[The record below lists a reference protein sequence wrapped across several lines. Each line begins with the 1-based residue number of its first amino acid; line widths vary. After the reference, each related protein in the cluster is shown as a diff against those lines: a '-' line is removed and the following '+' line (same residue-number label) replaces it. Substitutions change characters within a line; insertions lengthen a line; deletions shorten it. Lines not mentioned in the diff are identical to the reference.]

1 MPRLLDRTET
11 VGIEK
16 EMGGR
21 ICPPRLEHPRA
32 DSERGGDGDAGGD
45 EMTKHELLVMSA
57 YTSYLF
63 CEADELHKFIE
74 ETLGRP
80 VLTHE
85 LSENA
90 IWVELRGKLKP
101 EINKIIKEAQP

>member
-1 MPRLLDRTET
+1 MCTA
-11 VGIEK
+11 EK
-16 EMGGR
+16 RGTKNV
-21 ICPPRLEHPRA
+21 EHPRT
-32 DSERGGDGDAGGD
+32 DSERGGNGDAGGD
-45 EMTKHELLVMSA
+45 GMTKHELLVMSA

-85 LSENA
+85 LSEKE
-90 IWVELRGKLKP
+90 IWVKLRDKLRP
-101 EINKIIKEAQP
+101 EINKIIEEAQP

>member
-1 MPRLLDRTET
+1 
-11 VGIEK
+11 
-16 EMGGR
+16 
-21 ICPPRLEHPRA
+21 
-32 DSERGGDGDAGGD
+32 
-45 EMTKHELLVMSA
+45 MTKHELLVMSA

-85 LSENA
+85 LSEKE
-90 IWVELRGKLKP
+90 IWVKLRDKLRP
-101 EINKIIKEAQP
+101 EINKIIEGAQP

>member
-1 MPRLLDRTET
+1 
-11 VGIEK
+11 
-16 EMGGR
+16 
-21 ICPPRLEHPRA
+21 
-32 DSERGGDGDAGGD
+32 
-45 EMTKHELLVMSA
+45 MTKHELLVMSA

-63 CEADELHKFIE
+63 CKTDELHKFIE

-80 VLTHE
+80 VLTRE

-90 IWVELRGKLKP
+90 IWVELRGKLSP

>member
-1 MPRLLDRTET
+1 
-11 VGIEK
+11 
-16 EMGGR
+16 
-21 ICPPRLEHPRA
+21 
-32 DSERGGDGDAGGD
+32 
-45 EMTKHELLVMSA
+45 MTKYELLVMSA

-90 IWVELRGKLKP
+90 IWAELRGKLKP

>member
-1 MPRLLDRTET
+1 
-11 VGIEK
+11 
-16 EMGGR
+16 
-21 ICPPRLEHPRA
+21 
-32 DSERGGDGDAGGD
+32 
-45 EMTKHELLVMSA
+45 MTKHELLVMSA

-63 CEADELHKFIE
+63 CKTDELHKFIE

-90 IWVELRGKLKP
+90 IWVELRGKLNP

>member
-1 MPRLLDRTET
+1 
-11 VGIEK
+11 
-16 EMGGR
+16 
-21 ICPPRLEHPRA
+21 
-32 DSERGGDGDAGGD
+32 
-45 EMTKHELLVMSA
+45 MTKHELLVMSA

-85 LSENA
+85 LSEKE
-90 IWVELRGKLKP
+90 IRVKLRDKLRP
-101 EINKIIKEAQP
+101 EINKIIEEAQP

>member
-1 MPRLLDRTET
+1 
-11 VGIEK
+11 
-16 EMGGR
+16 
-21 ICPPRLEHPRA
+21 
-32 DSERGGDGDAGGD
+32 
-45 EMTKHELLVMSA
+45 MTKHELLVMSA

-85 LSENA
+85 LSEKE
-90 IWVELRGKLKP
+90 IWVKL
-101 EINKIIKEAQP
+101 

>member
-1 MPRLLDRTET
+1 MN
-11 VGIEK
+11 
-16 EMGGR
+16 M
-21 ICPPRLEHPRA
+21 EHPRT

-45 EMTKHELLVMSA
+45 GMTKHELLVMSA